1 VQRLDL
7 GTGRSAS
14 IRPRAASR
22 PQGQRGQAGAPPTG
36 EIQPGQLPVPAP
48 QAAAAP
54 QRSNIV
60 PAPADGEQFRFF
72 WNTPILL
79 SPHNPRTVY
88 VGANQLFRS
97 LDRGDTYM
105 GSPDLTKKIS
115 RFARPIM
122 GVAGDAPMP
131 SKHDGAGAFSSI
143 VTISES
149 PVIPGVIWVG
159 TNDGNVQ
166 VTRDGG
172 ATWKNVV
179 DAVPGVPKE
188 THVSRVDASHFDA
201 GTCYVSFDGHRTDD
215 MKPYAFVTRDFGA
228 TWKALANN
236 LPAVGHVNVI
246 KEDPK
251 NKSLLYAG
259 TEYGLYISLNGGA
272 EWKRFMNGMPVVRID
287 DVMVH
292 PRDNDLI
299 VATHGRSIYILD
311 DITALQQ
318 MTDAAPP
325 ADVRLFDVRPGTL
338 WKTDVTLTRSIGG
351 SKHFAGENPREGVA
365 ISYLLKAAATGDV
378 RLTITDYS
386 GKVVRTIDGPK
397 SAGLNRVQWDLRGN
411 PPPAPAGGAQ
421 TRGGGGGRGGFGAPA
436 VEPGSYL
443 LRLSVGGKDYTT
455 RILIEAD
462 EFGK

>member
-1 VQRLDL
+1 
-7 GTGRSAS
+7 
-14 IRPRAASR
+14 
-22 PQGQRGQAGAPPTG
+22 
-36 EIQPGQLPVPAP
+36 
-48 QAAAAP
+48 
-54 QRSNIV
+54 
-60 PAPADGEQFRFF
+60 
-72 WNTPILL
+72 
-79 SPHNPRTVY
+79 
-88 VGANQLFRS
+88 
-97 LDRGDTYM
+97 
-105 GSPDLTKKIS
+105 
-115 RFARPIM
+115 M

-149 PVIPGVIWVG
+149 PVVPGIIWVG

-179 DAVPGVPKE
+179 DNVPGVPKE
-188 THVSRVDASHFDA
+188 THVSRVEASHFDA

-215 MKPYAFVTRDFGA
+215 MKPYVFVTRDFGA

-236 LPAVGHVNVI
+236 LPAVGNVNVV

-251 NKSLLYAG
+251 SRNLLYLG
-259 TEYGLYISLNGGA
+259 TEYGFYISLNGGT

-318 MTDAAPP
+318 LTGIDLQS
-325 ADVRLFDVRPGTL
+325 DVRLFDVRPGTQL
-338 WKTDVTLTRSIGG
+338 RTDITLARSVGG
-351 SKHFAGENPREGVA
+351 SKNFAGENPREGVA
-365 ISYLLKAAATGDV
+365 ISYYLKAAAAGDV
-378 RLTITDYS
+378 KLTITDYS
-386 GKVVRTIDGPK
+386 GKVVRTMDGPK
-397 SAGLNRVQWDLRGN
+397 NAGLNRVQWDFRGN
-411 PPPAPAGGAQ
+411 PPPLADGAQ
-421 TRGGGGGRGGFGAPA
+421 TRGGGGGGSRGGFAAPA

-443 LRLSVGGKDYTT
+443 LKLSVAGKDYPT
-455 RILIEAD
+455 RILVEAD